1 MTRQFVIVKADVS
14 VDWTGADPDYRVYVN
29 NELFAE
35 RTWVWREQY
44 LEEFLQIWAGPGK
57 YELRWELVPPA
68 CGTIEVKNVRIA
80 EGPLNSR
87 IVKNS
92 LLRIENES
100 I

>member
-1 MTRQFVIVKADVS
+1 MSHQFVLVKADVS
-14 VDWTGADPDYRVYVN
+14 VDWTGAAPNYRVYVA

-35 RTWVWREQY
+35 RTWIWRQQY
-44 LEEFLQIWAGPGK
+44 LEEFLQIWAEPGK

-68 CGTIEVKNVRIA
+68 CGTIDVTNVRIA
-80 EGPLNSR
+80 EGPPNSR

-92 LLRIENES
+92 LLRIEHES

>member
-14 VDWTGADPDYRVYVN
+14 VDWTEADPNYRVYVN

-57 YELRWELVPPA
+57 YELRWELVPPHLA
-68 CGTIEVKNVRIA
+68 KITVKNVHVEYGPGAVQDNKTLRIA
-80 EGPLNSR
+80 HAS
-87 IVKNS
+87 
-92 LLRIENES
+92 
-100 I
+100 